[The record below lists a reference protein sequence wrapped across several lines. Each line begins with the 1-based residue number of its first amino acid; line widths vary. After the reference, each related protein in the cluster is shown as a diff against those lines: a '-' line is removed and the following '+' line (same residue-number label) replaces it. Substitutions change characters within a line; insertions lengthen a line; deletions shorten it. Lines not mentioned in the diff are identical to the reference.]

1 MTSILTTVTLFALQS
16 GTTGGPALPGEATA
30 APATG
35 VSDATGAAG
44 GAAAQGSPPFD
55 IFWIFI
61 PVLVVMILFSVFG
74 QRKERKRRAQLLA
87 SIEKHDKVQTAG
99 GIIGHVV
106 EVKPETVTL
115 KVDETSN
122 LRITFAKSFVT
133 EVLDKSTSS
142 T

>member
-1 MTSILTTVTLFALQS
+1 MTSILHTVTLLAIQS
-16 GTTGGPALPGEATA
+16 GPQGGPAKPGDPIATSTSLTGEAGGT
-30 APATG
+30 
-35 VSDATGAAG
+35 AG
-44 GAAAQGSPPFD
+44 GAATQGAPSFD

-74 QRKERKRRAQLLA
+74 QRKERKKRAQLLA
-87 SIEKHDKVQTAG
+87 SIEKHDRVQTAG

-106 EVKPETVTL
+106 EIKPDTVTL

-133 EVLDKSTSS
+133 EVLDKSTASN
-142 T
+142 